1 MPNYGNWV
9 TFCAEVLTK
18 FGLNCVPVFRSEP
31 SSYENTLHMV
41 YFVTSARP
49 NPILI
54 HWSFPWPCGNIKYCE
69 VTSCC
74 DEGITSRY
82 HRADFPVARVCFLAH
97 LILLFFISLYF
108 PWRFNIGCFDI
119 LNIIHHVILMFL
131 SHFCRNLFYFCHHS
145 HKIKFML
152 VNYDSTNFCVLFV
165 KDAQI
170 LYRAVY
176 IPLPAC

>member
-1 MPNYGNWV
+1 
-9 TFCAEVLTK
+9 
-18 FGLNCVPVFRSEP
+18 
-31 SSYENTLHMV
+31 MV

-119 LNIIHHVILMFL
+119 FNIIHHVILMFW
-131 SHFCRNLFYFCHHS
+131 SHCCRNLFYFCHHS
-145 HKIKFML
+145 HIYTKSNSCRLVMTPQIFVCCLWKMNRYFTGQYISLCQHVNVWVYEMVFMKFS
-152 VNYDSTNFCVLFV
+152 N
-165 KDAQI
+165 
-170 LYRAVY
+170 
-176 IPLPAC
+176 LPVWT